1 MNEVCCH
8 SYVAGWLR
16 QIIMIVATHFIS
28 GCYLSKAWL
37 TVYVGYFLGGNCP
50 PTHCNYIRV

>member
-1 MNEVCCH
+1 MNEVCCY

-16 QIIMIVATHFIS
+16 QIIIIVATHFIS

-37 TVYVGYFLGGNCP
+37 TVNVG
-50 PTHCNYIRV
+50 